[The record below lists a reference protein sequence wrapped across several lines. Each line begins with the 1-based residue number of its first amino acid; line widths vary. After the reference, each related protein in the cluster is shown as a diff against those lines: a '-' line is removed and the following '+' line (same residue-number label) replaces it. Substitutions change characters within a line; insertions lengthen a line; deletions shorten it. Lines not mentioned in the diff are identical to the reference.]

1 MGTKSFVKG
10 LAAGAVIGAAVG
22 VATGLLNAPKS
33 GKELR
38 KDLADYAN
46 KMRMDVEKMLKNA
59 KKVTKETYD
68 TAVEEV
74 TKLYDK
80 VKSIDKEDLAAL
92 KEKLLAEWEVVVKKL
107 QK

>member
-38 KDLADYAN
+38 KDFADYAN

-59 KKVTKETYD
+59 KKGYKRNLRYRSRRSDQIVRQS
-68 TAVEEV
+68 EV
-74 TKLYDK
+74 Y
-80 VKSIDKEDLAAL
+80 
-92 KEKLLAEWEVVVKKL
+92 
-107 QK
+107 